1 MPYLPL
7 PLLPL
12 PSHRLPCSLA
22 LLDPRFFQGR
32 WKATAVAK
40 THVVVLAMTREGL
53 EMFLQQ
59 NPLAQVGG
67 HSMHSSNAV
76 QGKGKHSR
84 SSLERGF
91 GYKSGCVANCDEH

>member
-1 MPYLPL
+1 MPASHCSLLPL
-7 PLLPL
+7 PL
-12 PSHRLPCSLA
+12 LPCSLA

-59 NPLAQVGG
+59 NPLAQVGA
-67 HSMHSSNAV
+67 HSVHSI
-76 QGKGKHSR
+76 G
-84 SSLERGF
+84 
-91 GYKSGCVANCDEH
+91 